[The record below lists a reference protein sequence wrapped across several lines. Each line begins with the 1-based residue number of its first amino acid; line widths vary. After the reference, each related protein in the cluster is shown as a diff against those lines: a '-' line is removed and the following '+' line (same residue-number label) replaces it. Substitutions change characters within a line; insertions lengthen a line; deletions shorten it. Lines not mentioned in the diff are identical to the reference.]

1 MGDRMKE
8 LERIRRRHKIR
19 KILKESG
26 LLAFFH
32 SDSDDDIEW
41 ITAKGTHIPLNE
53 EGVAVGGFAK
63 GQTFSQAESISTS
76 IGNVP
81 SGGGQTAKSGVAKTS
96 VGVAKKSGGGKKSK
110 ASATP
115 KRDYSSSLATAVGQ
129 QHYDAIRDMA
139 EACPSESVK
148 AIWYKMGEST
158 PIANAHITD
167 DNHRHDAGEGGV
179 FTNIEEDAKGSEWY
193 APYSLTTHE
202 SGHSIDCR
210 LTKDY
215 DYDNKPHLMYSSQY
229 KDGIFPKTITEEVNA
244 LVDPIREDIQSH
256 SDDLEYLKE
265 KGYFGKGKKT
275 LPKMTK
281 KRVND
286 IVATYIRNKFISEA
300 GKEDCNFGDLADMI
314 SGATDGQIQSGM
326 GHDPEYWV
334 DGTYN
339 GVKCALAAE
348 AFAGMT
354 CATLT
359 NPKSHALIKKYLPKS
374 YSIYEEMLK
383 EATK

>member
-1 MGDRMKE
+1 ME
-8 LERIRRRHKIR
+8 TLERIRHRHNIR
-19 KILKESG
+19 KMLKGIG
-26 LLAFFH
+26 LLALFR

-41 ITAKGTHIPLNE
+41 ISTESGTHIPLNE

-158 PIANAHITD
+158 PIADAHITD

-179 FTNIEEDAKGSEWY
+179 FTNIKIDAMGVY
-193 APYSLTTHE
+193 PYNPYTITTHE
-202 SGHSIDCR
+202 CGHSIDCR

-215 DYDNKPHLMYSSQY
+215 DYDNKPYSMYSSQY

-244 LVDPIREDIQSH
+244 LIDPIREDIQSH
-256 SDDLEYLKE
+256 SDDLDYLKE
-265 KGYFGKGKKT
+265 KGYLRKSRKT
-275 LPKMTK
+275 IPKMTEK
-281 KRVND
+281 NL
-286 IVATYIRNKFISEA
+286 NKMIEPYLNNMFEAEA
-300 GKEDCNFGDLADMI
+300 GIQGYGDLTDMI
-314 SGATDGQIQSGM
+314 SGATDGKIQSGM
-326 GHDPEYWV
+326 GHEPVYWE
-334 DGTYN
+334 DGTYD
-339 GVKCALAAE
+339 GVRSALAVE
-348 AFAGMT
+348 AFAEMT
-354 CATLT
+354 SASIA
-359 NPKSHALIKKYLPKS
+359 NPTSLAIIKKYLPKS
-374 YSIYEEMLK
+374 YAIYEEMVKNALS
-383 EATK
+383 